1 MSTQESTAGG
11 GQGTYVYGIVRA
23 GTSLNSLTAADDG
36 LPEVRLI
43 ESGDIAALVSAG
55 PERATR
61 EIVLGHGRVLEA
73 ALEGSPVV
81 PLQFGMV
88 LTDDDAV
95 RNEILEAHHD
105 ELAELLDR
113 LKGRVQMT
121 LKVYYHEDVVVA
133 EILSENPKLA
143 ELREAIQGRSE
154 DETRPQRIKLGEAIN
169 VAMEKRRKR
178 DGEEILER
186 LRPLADAIAL
196 EGPEDELM
204 VAHVA
209 FLLQRDRLDEFDAA
223 VEEIAQ
229 PNVELMRFRLLGP
242 MPAYNFIDL
251 KEPAWG

>member
-1 MSTQESTAGG
+1 MSKDETTAAGG
-11 GQGTYVYGIVRA
+11 HGTYVYGIVRA
-23 GTSLNSLTAADDG
+23 GARLDSAASAEDG

-43 ESGDIAALVSAG
+43 EAGDIAALVSAG

-73 ALEGSPVV
+73 ALERSPVV

-95 RNEILEAHHD
+95 RDEILEAHRD
-105 ELAELLDR
+105 ELTEYLDR
-113 LKGRVQMT
+113 LDGRVQMT

-133 EILSENPKLA
+133 EILSENPQLA

-154 DETRPQRIKLGEAIN
+154 DESRKQRIKLGEGIN
-169 VAMEKRRKR
+169 RAMEKRRKR
-178 DGEEILER
+178 DGEEILEH
-186 LRPLADAIAL
+186 LRAHADAIAL

-209 FLLQRDRLDEFDAA
+209 FLLSRDRLDEFDDA
-223 VEEIAQ
+223 VEEIAE

-242 MPAYNFIDL
+242 MPAYNFTDL

>member
-1 MSTQESTAGG
+1 MTGDQTTAAG

-23 GTSLNSLTAADDG
+23 GARLDSVAAAEDG

-43 ESGDIAALVSAG
+43 EAGDIAALVSAG

-73 ALEGSPVV
+73 MLEGSPVV
-81 PLQFGMV
+81 PLRFGMV

-95 RNEILEAHHD
+95 RDEILEAHHD

-113 LKGRVQMT
+113 LDGRVQMT

-133 EILSENPKLA
+133 EILSENAKLA
-143 ELREAIQGRSE
+143 KLRAAIQGLSE
-154 DETRPQRIKLGEAIN
+154 DESRKQRIQLGEGIN
-169 VAMEKRRKR
+169 AAMDKRRLS
-178 DGEEILER
+178 DGKEILER
-186 LRPLADAIAL
+186 LRPLADAVAL
-196 EGPEDELM
+196 EPPEDELM

-209 FLLQRDRLDEFDAA
+209 FLLQRDRLNEFDAA
-223 VEEIAQ
+223 VEQIAE